1 MNKQI
6 KKIIKKSGASIFF
19 GLRVLPVKERRAI
32 WTLYAFYRHIQ
43 DIVSGDRPVSQK
55 MELIDVWRREI
66 DNIYDKKVPASE
78 IGRNIYKN
86 CMRFNLP
93 KKELIE
99 IVNGLAMDLPTPLQT
114 PSLET
119 LKKYCLGVACAP
131 IGLTLRIFGCR
142 DENLIQNLSESLG
155 RAMQLTDILKDV
167 REDAEAERMY
177 IPSDFLKKAGINS
190 RVPMAVVV
198 DKNLAVAREEL
209 ARLAGQDYKKSFEL
223 IKKLDKR
230 TARNIKAMAYVYKR
244 CFDIMQNRGWEI
256 VSPKPK
262 VGKLSKV
269 LLILKAYSGK

>member
-1 MNKQI
+1 M
-6 KKIIKKSGASIFF
+6 
-19 GLRVLPVKERRAI
+19 
-32 WTLYAFYRHIQ
+32 
-43 DIVSGDRPVSQK
+43 
-55 MELIDVWRREI
+55 
-66 DNIYDKKVPASE
+66 
-78 IGRNIYKN
+78 
-86 CMRFNLP
+86 
-93 KKELIE
+93 
-99 IVNGLAMDLPTPLQT
+99 
-114 PSLET
+114 
-119 LKKYCLGVACAP
+119 
-131 IGLTLRIFGCR
+131 RIFGCQ

-190 RVPMAVVV
+190 REPMAVVV

-209 ARLAGQDYKKSFEL
+209 ARLAGQDYQTSFEL